1 MYLLFDCSSKAPK
14 TQGRKPLSFF
24 QSIRF
29 ITCSVFRLTSCYLF
43 LTHQCQICLFSV
55 QFFTS
60 YLILSLPFFLTSPLL
75 KHSCKGHQYPTNFQS
90 QWLIFSCL
98 LSPFNSTLNAFDHLW
113 NNLLPWVPVHYSL
126 LVLFDLIYCLQLLSR
141 AYFLIFLEPY
151 FLIFLK
157 PKEHNVQ
164 KLSSL
169 PISLSVLSSPLPSV
183 LLILINGISIY
194 SVIQTG
200 NLSLFVLLSFHSSLE

>member
-1 MYLLFDCSSKAPK
+1 MPNLCILCTILHFLFNSLS
-14 TQGRKPLSFF
+14 SFF
-24 QSIRF
+24 
-29 ITCSVFRLTSCYLF
+29 
-43 LTHQCQICLFSV
+43 
-55 QFFTS
+55 
-60 YLILSLPFFLTSPLL
+60 FFLTSPLL
-75 KHSCKGHQYPTNFQS
+75 KHSCKGHQYLTNFQS

-113 NNLLPWVPVHYSL
+113 NNLLPWVPAHYSL

-141 AYFLIFLEPY
+141 AYFKSFPRAILSTPMNSTTVNICLFPNSLFPVHVTFLIFLEPY

-169 PISLSVLSSPLPSV
+169 LISLSVLSSPLPSV

-200 NLSLFVLLSFHSSLE
+200 NLSLFVSLSFHSSLE